1 MSLILMSNQRGT
13 SLFYSDG
20 VSDRRFE
27 KKNQV
32 TQFSYY
38 REGKKISI
46 NRGTKSI
53 WITKKPFL
61 GIPYE
66 NKVIIVNRGTRRLE
80 I

>member
-1 MSLILMSNQRGT
+1 MSDQRGT
-13 SLFYSDG
+13 SSFYSDS

-32 TQFSYY
+32 TLFSFYIKG
-38 REGKKISI
+38 RKISI

-53 WITKKPFL
+53 WIIKKPFL

-66 NKVIIVNRGTRRLE
+66 NKVILVNRGTRRLE